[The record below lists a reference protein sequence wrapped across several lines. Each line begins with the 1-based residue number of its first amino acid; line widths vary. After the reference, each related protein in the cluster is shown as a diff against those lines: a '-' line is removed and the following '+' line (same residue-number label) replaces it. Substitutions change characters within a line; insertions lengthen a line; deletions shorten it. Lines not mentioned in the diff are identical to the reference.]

1 MISNITLGK
10 SGLPEY
16 LVSGRKVGSEY
27 SRDEKDHRL
36 LIDGSE
42 EALKDSI
49 FSGRRQASRGCARIF
64 TLKFSK
70 SQLDEIIYHAE
81 AHVPKILYE
90 PKRGGAHTQN
100 LKDDLVER
108 HPISTLA

>member
-16 LVSGRKVGSEY
+16 LVSGRKAGSEY

-49 FSGRRQASRGCARIF
+49 FSGRRQASRGCARNH
-64 TLKFSK
+64 LSRRSSRAKNS
-70 SQLDEIIYHAE
+70 LRA
-81 AHVPKILYE
+81 
-90 PKRGGAHTQN
+90 
-100 LKDDLVER
+100 
-108 HPISTLA
+108 

>member
-70 SQLDEIIYHAE
+70 SPAGRNHLSRRSSRAKNSLR
-81 AHVPKILYE
+81 A
-90 PKRGGAHTQN
+90 
-100 LKDDLVER
+100 
-108 HPISTLA
+108 

>member
-36 LIDGSE
+36 FIDGSI
-42 EALKDSI
+42 EALSDSI
-49 FSGRRQASRGCARIF
+49 EWVQKNKNWKNSY
-64 TLKFSK
+64 
-70 SQLDEIIYHAE
+70 YH
-81 AHVPKILYE
+81 
-90 PKRGGAHTQN
+90 
-100 LKDDLVER
+100 
-108 HPISTLA
+108 ST

>member
-16 LVSGRKVGSEY
+16 LENGRKASSQY

-36 LIDGSE
+36 FIDGSE

-49 FSGRRQASRGCARIF
+49 DWV
-64 TLKFSK
+64 LKNKNWKNSY
-70 SQLDEIIYHAE
+70 YHA
-81 AHVPKILYE
+81 
-90 PKRGGAHTQN
+90 
-100 LKDDLVER
+100 
-108 HPISTLA
+108 TLAFTHDEWE